1 MAPAQSRAAQSDS
14 PTGGL
19 CSLVSPFL
27 LLALRF
33 LAIVRFAACPGRES
47 AWPDAETLLGDSPD
61 GAIRVLGRVGDVAT
75 AATSVVSFAF
85 LLRFARWF
93 APAFASRS
101 PGTRMASGMLGM
113 HSPFLSSSCRRV
125 ATRVQARPLQRSA
138 RWSAPS
144 RTHRG
149 IRVCNANIAAT
160 SRTSV
165 IRCMEPF

>member
-101 PGTRMASGMLGM
+101 PGTPDGGGDAWDAFTISVQLLPT
-113 HSPFLSSSCRRV
+113 SCDASSSASLAAV
-125 ATRVQARPLQRSA
+125 SALVRSFQN
-138 RWSAPS
+138 SS
-144 RTHRG
+144 RYSR
-149 IRVCNANIAAT
+149 CNANIAAT
-160 SRTSV
+160 SRPSV